1 MPSAVRLIEVGPRD
15 GLQNEKTPIS
25 TESKLSFIN
34 CLLDSGLREIE
45 ITSFVSPKWVPQL
58 GDAMDLIAAL
68 PMDRGALYSALVPNQ
83 KGLERAL
90 ETGIDRIAL
99 FTAASESFTKKNIN
113 ATIAESL
120 ANFREIMT
128 EFRKVHPKGF
138 VRGYVSTVIECPYE
152 GRVAPDQ
159 VKPVVMEL
167 AQMGVNEIC
176 LGETIGV
183 AVPAEVEALAHVLE
197 DSIDVEMIA
206 WHFHDTRGTAIAN
219 VEAMWRRGY
228 RSFDASAGGLGG
240 CPYAPGAGGN
250 LAMEDLVY
258 FLERSGVQTGVDLS
272 KLALA
277 SEPIW
282 QELGRTSPSKVHQA
296 VLSACQG

>member
-1 MPSAVRLIEVGPRD
+1 MSSAVRLIEVGPRD

-25 TESKLSFIN
+25 TQSKIEFIN
-34 CLLDSGLREIE
+34 RLLDAGLQEIE
-45 ITSFVSPKWVPQL
+45 VTSFVSPKWVPQL
-58 GDAMDLIAAL
+58 GDAVELISSL
-68 PMDRGALYSALVPNQ
+68 PQNRGAKFSALVPNQ

-99 FTAASESFTKKNIN
+99 FTAASEAFTKKNIN

-120 ANFREIMT
+120 ANFREVIT
-128 EFRKVHPKGF
+128 AFRNEHPNGF

-197 DSIDVEMIA
+197 DSINVEMIA

-240 CPYAPGAGGN
+240 CPYAKGATGN
-250 LAMEDLVY
+250 VATEDVWYLCHSQG
-258 FLERSGVQTGVDLS
+258 LSTGVDLD
-272 KLALA
+272 KLVAA
-277 SEPIW
+277 SNFILQKVQKE
-282 QELGRTSPSKVHQA
+282 TPSKFLRA
-296 VLSACQG
+296 YLNTGKL

>member
-1 MPSAVRLIEVGPRD
+1 
-15 GLQNEKTPIS
+15 
-25 TESKLSFIN
+25 
-34 CLLDSGLREIE
+34 
-45 ITSFVSPKWVPQL
+45 
-58 GDAMDLIAAL
+58 
-68 PMDRGALYSALVPNQ
+68 MDR
-83 KGLERAL
+83 
-90 ETGIDRIAL
+90 IML
-99 FTAASESFTKKNIN
+99 FTAASEAFTKKNIN

-120 ANFREIMT
+120 ANFSEIIT
-128 EFRKVHPKGF
+128 EFRKVHPSGF

-183 AVPAEVEALAHVLE
+183 AVPAEVEALAHGLE

-258 FLERSGVQTGVDLS
+258 FLERSGVDTGVDLI
-272 KLALA
+272 KLAQA

-282 QELGRTSPSKVHQA
+282 RELGRTSPSKVHQA
-296 VLSACQG
+296 VLAACQG